1 MTCAKKAL
9 GILLVATVGIWGCA
23 QSANP
28 NANQD
33 RLRALELKNAK
44 LEDDFRTAAA
54 VRDQLR
60 RRVATLEEE
69 QRQTRTDLGGQI
81 QGLQH
86 ERDAFRQELAAR
98 TIERDALYSQFDQF
112 RQGLQNL
119 LGQTEAVLNR
129 SGNSV
134 SNVATEEAN

>member
-23 QSANP
+23 ESANP

-60 RRVATLEEE
+60 RRVGSLEDE
-69 QRQTRTDLGGQI
+69 QRQTKTELDRQI
-81 QGLQH
+81 QGLLR
-86 ERDAFRQELAAR
+86 ERDAFRQELAQR
-98 TIERDALYSQFDQF
+98 TTERDALYAQFDQF
-112 RQGLQNL
+112 RHGLQNL

-129 SGNSV
+129 SSNST
-134 SNVATEEAN
+134 SNVVSEETN